1 MLKQFADLTLE
12 ADGRY
17 AQDYELQF
25 LEDYLDSQDTRMS
38 AYIKLRDSADDIIE
52 AVRLGKQKRNPEF
65 QDYYATCKRDLI
77 DLVRY
82 SAAALLFDD
91 MERLRTNMLLWF
103 QTIARSYNFEED
115 NNDTYEVLLKVIP
128 QFLSPEEAK
137 LALPI
142 FELNCAVLV

>member
-25 LEDYLDSQDTRMS
+25 LEDYLDSKDLRMS
-38 AYIKLRDSADDIIE
+38 AYIKIRDNAREIVE
-52 AVRLGKQKRNPEF
+52 AVRVGKNERNPEF
-65 QDYYATCKRDLI
+65 KDFYVTCKRDFI

-82 SAAALLFDD
+82 CAAALLFDD

-103 QTIARSYNFEED
+103 QTIAKSYNFEDD
-115 NNDTYEVLLKVIP
+115 NNDTYDVLLEVIP
-128 QFLSPEEAK
+128 QFLTPEEAEI
-137 LALPI
+137 ALPI

>member
-17 AQDYELQF
+17 AEDYELKF
-25 LEDYLDSQDTRMS
+25 LDDFLATNELRMS
-38 AYIKLRDSADDIIE
+38 AYIKIRDNADNIVE
-52 AVRLGKQKRNPEF
+52 AVRLGKQKRNAGF
-65 QDYYATCKRDLI
+65 KDFYVTCKRDLI
-77 DLVRY
+77 DLLRY

-103 QTIARSYNFEED
+103 QTISMAYKFEDD
-115 NNDTYEVLLKVIP
+115 NVETYEVLLKCMRE
-128 QFLSPEEAK
+128 FLSPEEAK
-137 LALPI
+137 LAIPI

>member
-17 AQDYELQF
+17 AEDYELKF
-25 LEDYLDSQDTRMS
+25 LEDYLDSQDIRMS
-38 AYIKLRDSADDIIE
+38 AYVKIRDSAKEIVE
-52 AVRLGKQKRNPEF
+52 AVRVAKNKRNPDF

-77 DLVRY
+77 DLIRY
-82 SAAALLFDD
+82 CAAALLFDD

-103 QTIARSYNFEED
+103 QTISRAYNFEND
-115 NNDTYEVLLKVIP
+115 NIDTYEVLLQVIP
-128 QFLSPEEAK
+128 QFLTPEEAK

-142 FELNCAVLV
+142 FELNCVVLV

>member
-17 AQDYELQF
+17 AEDYELRF
-25 LEDYLDSQDTRMS
+25 LEDYLSSQDIRLS
-38 AYIKLRDSADDIIE
+38 AYIKIRDSATEIVE
-52 AVRLGKQKRNPEF
+52 AVRIGKQKRNAEF
-65 QDYYATCKRDLI
+65 EDFYGTCKRDLI

-82 SAAALLFDD
+82 CAAALLFDD

-103 QTIARSYNFEED
+103 QTIARSFNFEND
-115 NNDTYEVLLKVIP
+115 NNDTYEVLLGVIP
-128 QFLSPEEAK
+128 QFLTPEETK